1 MFMLKESV
9 TFLLRPSKAGTFDIA
24 YSAIFKYLF
33 FLGLFRGVGE
43 FVLNIFINREQELI
57 LSIFR
62 AGHGLDWFMEMPLP
76 FILWNII
83 TAYFL
88 WAFISFMIKK
98 TGRLLGGEVDNKKI
112 EVACAYLMT
121 LYITVPIFNLLHLIL
136 DVPYYRYFKSFGFAP
151 YIGVGEVLEAVWA
164 VMLMCFIAKRLLKL
178 SSAKAIAVALSP
190 VFVGYGM
197 WVFSGVVFVEFFT
210 AIGMPLAVR
219 STYAIVLYYSITM
232 GALTIYFLKN

>member
-1 MFMLKESV
+1 MLRESII
-9 TFLLRPSKAGTFDIA
+9 FLLRPGKVETFDIA
-24 YSAIFKYLF
+24 YSTIFKYLF

-57 LSIFR
+57 LSIFL
-62 AGHGLDWFMEMPLP
+62 AGHGLDWFMNMPLP

-98 TGRLLGGEVDNKKI
+98 VGMLLGGEVDNKKI

-136 DVPYYRYFKSFGFAP
+136 DVPYYRYFKFFGFTP
-151 YIGVGEVLEAVWA
+151 YIGAGEVLEAIWA
-164 VMLMCFIAKRLLKL
+164 VIIMCLIAKRLLKM
-178 SSAKAIAVALSP
+178 SSVRAIAVALSP

-197 WVFSGVVFVEFFT
+197 WVFSGVVFVKFFT

-219 STYAIVLYYSITM
+219 SPYAIVLYYSITM
-232 GALTIYFLKN
+232 SVLTIYFLKN